1 MVPGAWRKEEQ
12 GGTAT
17 RYRVSFCGDETVL
30 DLDRT
35 VTGNTVLDNTVN
47 VLNTTELY
55 TVKWLVLCYVS
66 FISIQK
72 AGGKLV
78 PPRIIE
84 DEI

>member
-47 VLNTTELY
+47 VLNAAELY
-55 TVKWLVLCYVS
+55 T
-66 FISIQK
+66 
-72 AGGKLV
+72 
-78 PPRIIE
+78 
-84 DEI
+84 